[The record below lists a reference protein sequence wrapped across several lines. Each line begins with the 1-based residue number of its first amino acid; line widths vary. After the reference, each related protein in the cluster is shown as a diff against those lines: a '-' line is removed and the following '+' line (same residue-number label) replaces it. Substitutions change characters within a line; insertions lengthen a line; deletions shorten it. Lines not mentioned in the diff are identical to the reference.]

1 MLTMKTKLILFSV
14 MCLLAITASAQKKSV
29 QTNVMSFNI
38 RYDNPGDGTNAWK
51 YRADNVAQLINYY
64 TPDLLGM
71 QEVMKNQLDD
81 LKKRLPQYTALGV
94 ARIDG
99 KEKGEFCSIFFRT
112 DRYQLLQ
119 HGNFGLSETPDKFGV
134 KGWDSA
140 CERIVTWAILKD
152 KQTGNKLAF
161 FNTHFDHVGQIS
173 RRESAKLLLTKVKEI
188 AGPLPVAITGDFN
201 MTTDTEPFKILTDG
215 GLNASCFNAP
225 IIYGPAGSFHGFGR
239 IEEKDRSLIDF
250 IFVNKSIQ
258 VQKYRVIADQPLNGY
273 VSDHNPILITF

>member
-1 MLTMKTKLILFSV
+1 MKTKLFLVSV
-14 MCLLAITASAQKKSV
+14 ICLLTLTVSGRNPHNIT
-29 QTNVMSFNI
+29 NIMSFNI

-81 LKKRLPQYTALGV
+81 LKKRLPQYTTLGV

-188 AGPLPVAITGDFN
+188 AGSLPVAITGDFN
-201 MTTDTEPFKILTDG
+201 MTTDNESFKLLTDG
-215 GLNASCFNAP
+215 GLSASCFNAP